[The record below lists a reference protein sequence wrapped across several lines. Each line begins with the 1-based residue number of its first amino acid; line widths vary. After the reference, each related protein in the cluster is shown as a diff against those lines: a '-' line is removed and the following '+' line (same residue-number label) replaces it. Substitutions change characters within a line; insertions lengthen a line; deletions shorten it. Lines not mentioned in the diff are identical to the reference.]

1 MSSLT
6 YILRFLKPY
15 KRDVAISMVF
25 LTIAV
30 GLDLSVPRLVQTIID
45 QGITAR
51 NMQAILDNSI
61 FMIIASLLSAV
72 MTVVNTIYSVR
83 ASQNFAADIRK
94 ALYHKIQSLSFG
106 NLDDFQTG
114 RLLVRLT
121 SDINKLQMVVQISLR
136 MLVRAPLMGIGSV
149 FLMLIINQQLARLML
164 ALLFVTFVFTLIF
177 VVYARPM
184 FMGIQRRLD
193 NLNQILQENL
203 AGIRIVKAFVRR
215 DHEAESFDKANVDLT
230 RQSSKVEGLI
240 SILLPLMLLAINL
253 GTVAVIYFGGLQV
266 IEGTFT
272 VGEVTAF
279 ISYLLTTM
287 FPIAFLAMMAGQV
300 SAANASAD
308 RIKEIFDTTPQI
320 SDKPNAIPLQ
330 QIKGRVSFEDVCFSY
345 NKNGEEMVLNNIN
358 LVAEPG
364 QNVAILGA
372 TGSGKSS
379 LVNLIPRFYDAT
391 KGRVTIDRIDVK
403 DVRQDS
409 LRTQIGMILQEALL
423 FSGTI
428 RDNIK
433 YGRHEATDEKVI
445 AAAKAAQAHEFI
457 MSCPQGY
464 DTLIGQRGANLSG
477 GQKQRIAIARALLID
492 PKILIL
498 DDSTS
503 SVDLETETKIQE
515 ALRELM
521 KDRTSFVIAQRISTV
536 LNADK
541 IVVLNSGNMVA
552 EGTHFELMRTSPLY
566 REIYESQLGNGG
578 P

>member
-364 QNVAILGA
+364 QTVAILGA